1 MNFDSFGIEYIP
13 QVVLDKKS
21 EINQLLTTYLE
32 NKMRKFY
39 CISFIEY
46 MFAGKIL
53 LNFTNIFSPNVYKK
67 KDKIICKCFR
77 NKYVRKSKS

>member
-32 NKMRKFY
+32 NK
-39 CISFIEY
+39 